1 MQSTPAERIPRA
13 AAERTPS
20 PEHAQSALLRPG
32 PHGCFSERGPGAT
45 SQPSQRWADT
55 WSLESYSVIALF
67 CLFVWNVDMELRYM
81 ISETSSAV
89 ITVVLNMTICVLMQN
104 VRFQRMTT
112 SSWLMGWMRLSS
124 TSPIMETPLLPS
136 SQRSLPSSPLGSN
149 WWSLSELIYWWGWRK
164 ILLRL
169 KHSCMWYLTYSW
181 NVTKQIIV
189 IWKFK
194 WQIFPDHELW
204 VTWEVSQPKW
214 SNLERRRC

>member
-1 MQSTPAERIPRA
+1 ML
-13 AAERTPS
+13 
-20 PEHAQSALLRPG
+20 H
-32 PHGCFSERGPGAT
+32 CFVHLFGIL
-45 SQPSQRWADT
+45 T
-55 WSLESYSVIALF
+55 W
-67 CLFVWNVDMELRYM
+67 NYM

-89 ITVVLNMTICVLMQN
+89 ITVVLNMTICVLIQN

-124 TSPIMETPLLPS
+124 TSLIMETPLLPS

-181 NVTKQIIV
+181 NVAKQIIGNLNGWFSLTRNCEWPEKSVSLNGV
-189 IWKFK
+189 IWSGWGVRNISFFILLKQNSVCGILIWDLNVIK
-194 WQIFPDHELW
+194 
-204 VTWEVSQPKW
+204 
-214 SNLERRRC
+214 N